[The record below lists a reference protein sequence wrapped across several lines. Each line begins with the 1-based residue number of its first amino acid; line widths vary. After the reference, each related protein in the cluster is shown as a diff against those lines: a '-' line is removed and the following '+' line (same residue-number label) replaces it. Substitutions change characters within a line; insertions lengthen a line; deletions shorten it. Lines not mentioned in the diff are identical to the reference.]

1 LAGIAC
7 RAAIQHQPETSCGS
21 STAPFRCSLPPIPRP
36 VWKLFPGRVAY
47 VWHAALKALAVAGDL
62 EAVDFAIRSQIIW
75 VKQRFALSRC
85 DYR

>member
-1 LAGIAC
+1 
-7 RAAIQHQPETSCGS
+7 
-21 STAPFRCSLPPIPRP
+21 
-36 VWKLFPGRVAY
+36 